1 LWYEYFVKKSGLSA
15 SRALVFAHRKM
26 TQVGSSDIDRSIP
39 RSVKA
44 RVVETDWHSTKD
56 IRAAFSKFVASLNDD
71 D

>member
-1 LWYEYFVKKSGLSA
+1 M
-15 SRALVFAHRKM
+15 FAHRKM